1 MRIAI
6 FSETFLPKVDGIVNT
21 LCYLL
26 DHLAMHNHQS
36 ILFAPEG
43 GPEQYGQTPII
54 GLKGYD
60 FPLYPELKFVPPFID
75 FQQQLQDF
83 QPDIVHV
90 VNPIFLGL
98 AGMRAARHLNLPV
111 VASYHTDIP
120 GYAKRWGL
128 GALHQPLW
136 ATFRWIHN
144 QADLNLCPS
153 QWTLN
158 ELEAQNFQH
167 LKVWTRGV
175 DTVQFHPGHRTKHW
189 REWLSKGH
197 PFSPL
202 LLYVG
207 RLSKEKRVDWLLPVL
222 QSTPNAR
229 LAIVGDGPE
238 REHLEAL
245 FAGKSVVFT
254 GYLHGRE
261 LAQAYAA
268 ANLFVFPSAN
278 ETLGNV
284 VLEAMA
290 SGLPVVTARS
300 GGPLDIIKEGETGLM
315 FAPDN
320 QDELVTAVQRLIQN
334 PDLAQ
339 KIGRAARAYAE
350 SRSWEQVL
358 DKLLDDYQRLIQQHR
373 AVHINLPSQSA
384 WLPNLFN
391 Q

>member
-6 FSETFLPKVDGIVNT
+6 FTETFLPKVDGIVNT
-21 LCYLL
+21 LCHLL
-26 DHLAMHNHQS
+26 DHLARHDHQS

-43 GPEQYGQTPII
+43 GPEKVARTPVI

-60 FPLYPELKFVPPFID
+60 FPLYPELKLASPFTD
-75 FQQQLQDF
+75 FQHHLEEF
-83 QPDIVHV
+83 RPHVVHV
-90 VNPIFLGL
+90 VNPVSLGL
-98 AGMRAARHLNLPV
+98 AGMRAARRLNLPV
-111 VASYHTDIP
+111 VASYHTDVP
-120 GYAKRWGL
+120 GYAKHWGL
-128 GALHQPLW
+128 GTLHQPLW

-158 ELEAQNFQH
+158 ELEAQKFQH

-197 PFSPL
+197 PYSPL

-245 FAGKSVVFT
+245 FAGQSVVFT
-254 GYLHGRE
+254 GYLHGHE

-268 ANLFVFPSAN
+268 ADVFVFPSAN

-290 SGLPVVTARS
+290 SGLPVITARS
-300 GGPLDIIKEGETGLM
+300 GGPLDIVDEEETGLM
-315 FAPDN
+315 FAPDS
-320 QDELVTAVQRLIQN
+320 QDELITAVHRLVHN
-334 PDLAQ
+334 PDLARR
-339 KIGRAARAYAE
+339 IGRAARAYAA
-350 SRSWEQVL
+350 SRSWQQVL
-358 DKLLDDYQRLIQQHR
+358 DKLLDDYQWLIQQHQT
-373 AVHINLPSQSA
+373 AGVQLPAQA
-384 WLPNLFN
+384 GWLPNLFS
-391 Q
+391 